1 MDVVEAVEGDFGP
14 IERATAQTA
23 TLGVWDYVVLVAM
36 LVISMGIGV
45 YYRFTGGRQK
55 TTQEYLLGD
64 RSLGAGPVAFSLM
77 ASFMSAITLLGV
89 SSENFVYGAQ
99 FIAINLGY
107 GLVTPVAAYLFLPV
121 FFRLQAA
128 SAYQYLEM
136 RFGVAARLCASIA
149 FSLQMVLY
157 MGIVLYAPALA
168 IRATTGLDENASILA
183 VGLICT
189 FYSTIGGM
197 KAVVITDVFQS
208 LLMFAAVF
216 LVSIKGSID
225 AGGFDKVWEIATT
238 GGRADFSSI
247 SADPTV
253 RHTWWSLIIGGGF
266 TYLCLYAVNQTQVQR
281 LLSTRDLATA
291 QRALWWS
298 WPVLSLLSL
307 TTSFAGLAM
316 YSYYYTCDPLTSKR
330 IERLDQL
337 MPLYVVDTMSGMPGL
352 PGLFIAGIFSG
363 SLSTVSSAVNSLA
376 AVTLEDYFK
385 PLYVQYRGHPLG
397 ESRSPLV
404 GKLLALVFGLLF
416 LGLAFMAQFL
426 GGVLQASLTIFG
438 AVGGPVL
445 GFFSLGMFLP
455 HANEPG
461 AITGL
466 ATGLAFSMWVGFG
479 VPQPDAVRLPTR
491 TDGCDFNV
499 SATPP
504 PPTQDPSEYFYL
516 YRVSYLWVVVLGF
529 LLTLVVGAVAS
540 WVAGVT
546 CKGDHSVP
554 PPDPDLF
561 VPPVRRALL
570 ARRGRRGSNPV
581 QLTRVAG
588 DLSNGVGPAADTKS
602 QEEPLNGIGGHH
614 VTSM

>member
-1 MDVVEAVEGDFGP
+1 MP
-14 IERATAQTA
+14 AQTA

-36 LVISMGIGV
+36 LVVSMGIGV

-99 FIAINLGY
+99 FIVINLGY

-197 KAVVITDVFQS
+197 KAVVVTDVFQS

-352 PGLFIAGIFSG
+352 PGLFVAGIFSG

-385 PLYVQYRGHPLG
+385 
-397 ESRSPLV
+397 
-404 GKLLALVFGLLF
+404 
-416 LGLAFMAQFL
+416 
-426 GGVLQASLTIFG
+426 
-438 AVGGPVL
+438 
-445 GFFSLGMFLP
+445 
-455 HANEPG
+455 G

-466 ATGLAFSMWVGFG
+466 ATGLAFSMWVGFSI
-479 VPQPDAVRLPTR
+479 PRPDAVRPTTR

-499 SATPP
+499 TATPP

-546 CKGDHSVP
+546 CKGDRSVP

-581 QLTRVAG
+581 QLTCVAG

-614 VTSM
+614 VTPM

>member
-1 MDVVEAVEGDFGP
+1 M
-14 IERATAQTA
+14 RA
-23 TLGVWDYVVLVAM
+23 
-36 LVISMGIGV
+36 
-45 YYRFTGGRQK
+45 
-55 TTQEYLLGD
+55 QE
-64 RSLGAGPVAFSLM
+64 
-77 ASFMSAITLLGV
+77 
-89 SSENFVYGAQ
+89 
-99 FIAINLGY
+99 
-107 GLVTPVAAYLFLPV
+107 TP
-121 FFRLQAA
+121 
-128 SAYQYLEM
+128 
-136 RFGVAARLCASIA
+136 
-149 FSLQMVLY
+149 
-157 MGIVLYAPALA
+157 
-168 IRATTGLDENASILA
+168 
-183 VGLICT
+183 
-189 FYSTIGGM
+189 
-197 KAVVITDVFQS
+197 
-208 LLMFAAVF
+208 
-216 LVSIKGSID
+216 
-225 AGGFDKVWEIATT
+225 
-238 GGRADFSSI
+238 
-247 SADPTV
+247 
-253 RHTWWSLIIGGGF
+253 H
-266 TYLCLYAVNQTQVQR
+266 CLR
-281 LLSTRDLATA
+281 
-291 QRALWWS
+291 
-298 WPVLSLLSL
+298 
-307 TTSFAGLAM
+307 
-316 YSYYYTCDPLTSKR
+316 
-330 IERLDQL
+330 QL
-337 MPLYVVDTMSGMPGL
+337 MPLYVVDTMSGM

-385 PLYVQYRGHPLG
+385 PLYVRYRCHPLA

-479 VPQPDAVRLPTR
+479 VSRPDAVRLPTR

-499 SATPP
+499 TATPP

-516 YRVSYLWVVVLGF
+516 YRVSYLWVVMLGF

-546 CKGDHSVP
+546 CKGDRSLP

-561 VPPVRRALL
+561 VPPVRRVLL

-614 VTSM
+614 VTPM